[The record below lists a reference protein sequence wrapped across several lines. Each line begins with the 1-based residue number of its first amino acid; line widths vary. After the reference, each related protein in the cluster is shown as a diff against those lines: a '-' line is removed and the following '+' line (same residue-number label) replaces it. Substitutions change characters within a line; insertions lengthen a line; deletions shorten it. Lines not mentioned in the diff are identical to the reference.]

1 MMRKAFVFA
10 LLLLLACFN
19 LSAQYY
25 GIKGNY
31 MDYAGVS
38 VVVRDSTSKTLL
50 PGATVF
56 AVSGEDT
63 LKMVTPEYGWAHY
76 RTVEFSHTPVE
87 IITSYVGF
95 KTRRDTVDVKLK
107 ESNVFYINLE
117 EDPME
122 LSSLIITADAVAMV
136 MRGDTTVFNAAAFKT
151 MKGDALRSMLEALP
165 GVEINGGSVKYNGQN
180 IDRIL
185 FNGNNLFGKDMS
197 NAMDMV
203 LADEV
208 KSVEV
213 YEKTAVDDLNPDS
226 NDAKERVM
234 DVHTWKPL
242 QRVGQLSNVMGAGI
256 YTSAKPEGGHEMNL
270 DENVFLGN
278 YTLSSKPRVN
288 GCLSYAKNPTT
299 SGSPSTNL
307 MGFFDIGKDL
317 AKKGG
322 YTVGV
327 SVNSNKEWSENSEVS
342 IFYPSDIWNERTD
355 NSSSKSQYGR
365 SSANIHGY
373 GYLKHD
379 DLMMR
384 FHASLEQSH
393 DFNDIL
399 ATSSSV
405 IDGAESGFEKKETNG
420 NDKIAASLY
429 PSIEIYFNKKRRR
442 LSIMPNLMASVSRGD
457 GRRLDTLQTSMSREW
472 LTSTLSEKSLNP
484 TLTVSWNEPFGEK
497 ASLALDINSNYQYT
511 STTKLWTNM
520 FTGGLDINNSKD
532 YTHNFL
538 TNTIDAAF
546 IYGRVNDG
554 LYSRV
559 FLGVKD
565 ILDIRD
571 ERMDNVKDWS
581 KNYVRPVAGVDISWS
596 KGENNVS
603 LSYSESETVPM
614 VEQLRNAIDNSDPLF
629 LYAGRPD
636 LDLSVCRRGNIQAG
650 RSFPKHNLVTSITAS
665 AAVYSNSIQ
674 SKTTYFA
681 TETWLE
687 DYQYMAPAGSSL
699 STPENIS
706 GRYDASV
713 TLNVS
718 KYITKIKSDIRTNL
732 FWNTNASPYFISDV
746 LHVNGNNALGL
757 SADFSHYGAKN
768 KLSVFANANLGRQKT
783 DGEFLYD
790 YFSFSTYIRCNQ
802 RLGEH
807 IDLMV
812 NANNSFESTTM
823 EGLDFNSTHI
833 DIALSWLFGKER
845 RNSAGIFCNDILNS
859 RSMLSNFV
867 QNDIVSHA
875 ETIFLGRCVGVS
887 FAYYIMKR

>member
-1 MMRKAFVFA
+1 MRKSFVSS
-10 LLLLLACFN
+10 LLILLACFSM
-19 LSAQYY
+19 SAQ
-25 GIKGNY
+25 IKGNY
-31 MDYAGVS
+31 LDYAGVA

-63 LKMVTPEYGWAHY
+63 LKMVTPEYGWASY
-76 RTVEFSHTPVE
+76 RTVEFRHTPVE
-87 IITSYVGF
+87 LITSYVGF

-107 ESNVFYINLE
+107 ESNIFYINLE

-165 GVEINGGSVKYNGQN
+165 GVEVGENGVKYNGQT

-185 FNGNNLFGKDMS
+185 FNGNNLFGKDMG

-203 LADEV
+203 MADEV

-242 QRVGQLSNVMGAGI
+242 QRVGQLSDIASAGI
-256 YTSAKPEGGHEMNL
+256 YTSEKPEGGHEIEFE
-270 DENVFLGN
+270 ENVFLGN
-278 YTLSSKPRVN
+278 YTLSSKPRVH
-288 GCLSYAKNPTT
+288 GGFSYAKNPAT
-299 SGSPSTNL
+299 SGNPSTSFMSYL
-307 MGFFDIGKDL
+307 DIGKDI

-327 SVNSNKEWSENSEVS
+327 SANSNKQWYESSEVS
-342 IFYPSDIWNERTD
+342 VFSPSEIWNERTD
-355 NSSSKSQYGR
+355 RSSSKSSYGR
-365 SSANIHGY
+365 SFANIHGY
-373 GYLKHD
+373 GYMRHD

-384 FHASLEQSH
+384 MNGSIEQSH
-393 DFNDIL
+393 ESNNNFTV
-399 ATSSSV
+399 ASSV
-405 IDGAESGFEKKETNG
+405 RDGAASGFERTDNNG
-420 NDKIAASLY
+420 INRFSASFF
-429 PSIEIYFNKKRRR
+429 PGMEIYFNKKRRK
-442 LSIMPNLMASVSRGD
+442 LSITPNFMASVSRGD
-457 GRRLDTLQTSMSREW
+457 GKRLDTLQTSMSREW

-484 TLTVSWNEPFGEK
+484 SLSVGWNEPFGEK
-497 ASLALDINSNYQYT
+497 ASLVLEASSDYKYT

-520 FTGGLDINNSKD
+520 FTGGMDINNSKD
-532 YTHNFL
+532 YTQNFL
-538 TNTIDAAF
+538 TSTIDAAF
-546 IYGRVNDG
+546 IYGRMNDG
-554 LYSRV
+554 FYSRV
-559 FLGVKD
+559 FLGVRD

-571 ERMDNVKDWS
+571 ERMDNVKDWL
-581 KNYVRPVAGVDISWS
+581 KNYVRPVTGIEIAWS

-603 LSYSESETVPM
+603 LSYSEHETVPM
-614 VEQLRNAIDNSDPLF
+614 VEQLRNAIDDTDPLF
-629 LYAGRPD
+629 LSAGRPD

-650 RSFPKHNLVTSITAS
+650 RSFPQRNLVTSLSAS

-687 DYQYMAPAGSSL
+687 EYQYMAPAGSSL
-699 STPENIS
+699 TTPENIS
-706 GRYDASV
+706 GHYDANV

-732 FWNTNASPYFISDV
+732 IWNTDASPYFIADV
-746 LHVNGNNALGL
+746 LHVNGRNSLGL
-757 SADFSHYGAKN
+757 SADFSHRGEKN
-768 KLSVFANANLGRQKT
+768 QMTLIGTANLGRQKT

-790 YFSFSTYIRCNQ
+790 YFSFTAWLMLRQ
-802 RLGEH
+802 RFGEH
-807 IDLMV
+807 ITLTV
-812 NANNSFESTTM
+812 NANNSFENTTM
-823 EGLDFNSTHI
+823 EGLDFNSTQLNI
-833 DIALSWLFGKER
+833 NLLWMFGKER
-845 RNSAGIFCNDILNS
+845 RNAAGIFCNDLLNS
-859 RSMLSNFV
+859 RAMPGNYV
-867 QNDIVSHA
+867 QNDIVSHT
-875 ETIFLGRCVGVS
+875 ESIFLGRCIGVS